1 MNLNFSTQH
10 FVELNDN
17 SSEIYDFYK
26 MLMSAVMLIWQMEY
40 GIKRQITIGH
50 SYEN

>member
-1 MNLNFSTQH
+1 MNLNFTTQH

-26 MLMSAVMLIWQMEY
+26 MLMSAVDLTH
-40 GIKRQITIGH
+40 GSKRQITTGELKIIVDKM
-50 SYEN
+50 

>member
-26 MLMSAVMLIWQMEY
+26 YADVDNWWEY
-40 GIKRQITIGH
+40 ETFYTFTGNGTLKDIC
-50 SYEN
+50 